1 MEITYPFDIEII
13 LFNKNDD
20 FTPETIVVR
29 DKLLNKDIY
38 EVIQIAIDNLQ
49 NKYKVKISN
58 NKVPI
63 ILSHDE
69 KKELTLLSLP
79 NSLIDLPKYK
89 YSLYFVQKQL
99 NNQYFTISE
108 LKEITDKLKDVFEEY
123 LGYEID
129 DPIIFLDT
137 SIL

>member
-79 NSLIDLPKYK
+79 LIDLPKYK

>member
-79 NSLIDLPKYK
+79 LIELPKYK